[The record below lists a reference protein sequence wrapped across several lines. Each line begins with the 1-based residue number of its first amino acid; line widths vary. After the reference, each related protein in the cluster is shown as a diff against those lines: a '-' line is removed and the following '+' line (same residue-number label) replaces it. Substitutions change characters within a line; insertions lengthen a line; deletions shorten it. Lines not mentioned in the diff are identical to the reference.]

1 MVVLAAGASVRLGA
15 PKALARI
22 RGSSLIR
29 GTISL
34 LAPLAGAKIIVVVPP
49 RASRIRLE
57 LRHQRLVFI
66 ENRRRAAG
74 LSTSVRLGL
83 RRGRYGAGVM
93 LLPVDLALL
102 ERRDV
107 ERLIARWHGARRKLV
122 ARRIGDRAATPLI
135 VPRRLCGRALEIRG
149 DQGLKDWVSALPAQ
163 DVALVDLPSAA
174 FDVDTPNELRLARR
188 LKRTA

>member
-1 MVVLAAGASVRLGA
+1 MGARNGRRCRLPGMGIHRIIPTNRAPRPALWMVVLAAGASVRLGA

-49 RASRIRLE
+49 RAARIR
-57 LRHQRLVFI
+57 RGI
-66 ENRRRAAG
+66 APSAARFHREQASRGG

-83 RRGRYGAGVM
+83 REGVRGRCGM

-102 ERRDV
+102 D
-107 ERLIARWHGARRKLV
+107 APGC
-122 ARRIGDRAATPLI
+122 RAPHR
-135 VPRRLCGRALEIRG
+135 P
-149 DQGLKDWVSALPAQ
+149 
-163 DVALVDLPSAA
+163 
-174 FDVDTPNELRLARR
+174 LARASTAQTR
-188 LKRTA
+188 RTTHRRSRRHAAHRAPPAL